1 MYTGAMVLAAYHL
14 DECGAESTWSGF
26 ELIDTATGRRILVL
40 ICWSIVDVRRRDV
53 ELLLSMDGSSLQAA
67 STGSVSL
74 LIAFSFKQLH
84 SDHAAQGQV
93 PDYASSYHSSY
104 TDHSRHEDVDSII
117 V

>member
-14 DECGAESTWSGF
+14 DECGAGSTWSGF

-67 STGSVSL
+67 SDAPTSVVL
-74 LIAFSFKQLH
+74 A
-84 SDHAAQGQV
+84 
-93 PDYASSYHSSY
+93 Y
-104 TDHSRHEDVDSII
+104 E
-117 V
+117 

>member
-1 MYTGAMVLAAYHL
+1 MYTGAMALAAYHL

-67 STGSVSL
+67 SDAPTSVVL
-74 LIAFSFKQLH
+74 A
-84 SDHAAQGQV
+84 
-93 PDYASSYHSSY
+93 Y
-104 TDHSRHEDVDSII
+104 E
-117 V
+117 